1 MRKLLLVVLMVLVA
15 VGFVVPSTAFAQSS
29 EPEITLTW
37 WINPW
42 RIRPPGFP
50 EDQSPTGEEFPAY
63 ISQQFM
69 ELHPNVTVEYEVVPN
84 AGFDEKVTTAIF
96 AGSPPDVLR
105 WWNPTW
111 VYDGVLEPIDDYLT
125 AEDRADFIDYTLEAG
140 FVDGHYYMWPW
151 NNSNNGMGSTLMLNV
166 DAFEEA
172 GIPLPDPMAGWTI
185 DEFMDV
191 ARQFK
196 EAGMYAITLAAS
208 DTHNMLAWLHR
219 FGARTMNEDATEFV
233 LNSPEGVRGLQLM
246 IEMINVEE
254 VAPRGAEGLGVY
266 DAIDNLHQERA
277 AMGYGGI
284 YEIGRIDRYVKE
296 GRLEEPLEVVL
307 APFPHDPAVGPVAF
321 QTSGGFVVFRQTDD
335 YQRDM
340 AMEFARFVTN
350 TENIALLEDLLYI
363 TARKSA
369 NAQLTF
375 ERVQAYTD
383 VQRQVEVYT
392 NAIDYGVEYFG
403 PSTFDWGIVNDFFVS
418 AMQAAFSGDMSAQQ
432 ALDEFVRQANAA
444 AFGR

>member
-1 MRKLLLVVLMVLVA
+1 
-15 VGFVVPSTAFAQSS
+15 
-29 EPEITLTW
+29 
-37 WINPW
+37 
-42 RIRPPGFP
+42 
-50 EDQSPTGEEFPAY
+50 
-63 ISQQFM
+63 
-69 ELHPNVTVEYEVVPN
+69 
-84 AGFDEKVTTAIF
+84 
-96 AGSPPDVLR
+96 
-105 WWNPTW
+105 
-111 VYDGVLEPIDDYLT
+111 
-125 AEDRADFIDYTLEAG
+125 
-140 FVDGHYYMWPW
+140 MWPW

-166 DAFEEA
+166 EAFEEA
-172 GIPLPDPMAGWTI
+172 GIPLPDPIAGWTI
-185 DEFMDV
+185 DEFLDV

-196 EAGMYAITLAAS
+196 DAGMYAITLAAS

-219 FGARTMNEDATEFV
+219 FGARTMNEEATEFT
-233 LNSPEGVRGLQLM
+233 LNSPEGVRALQLM

-254 VAPRGAEGLGVY
+254 IAPRGAEGLGVY

-296 GRLEEPLEVVL
+296 GRLENPLEVVL

-335 YQRDM
+335 YKRDM

-350 TENIALLEDLLYI
+350 PENIALLEDLLYI

-403 PSTFDWGIVNDFFVS
+403 PSTFDWGIVNDFFIS
-418 AMQAAFSGDMSAQQ
+418 AMQAAFSGDLSAQQ